1 MIAHSDLLITI
12 LKLVTVMLQKDN
24 FDEICPRVGSFH
36 ATCKSEGEKKV

>member
-1 MIAHSDLLITI
+1 
-12 LKLVTVMLQKDN
+12 MLQKDN